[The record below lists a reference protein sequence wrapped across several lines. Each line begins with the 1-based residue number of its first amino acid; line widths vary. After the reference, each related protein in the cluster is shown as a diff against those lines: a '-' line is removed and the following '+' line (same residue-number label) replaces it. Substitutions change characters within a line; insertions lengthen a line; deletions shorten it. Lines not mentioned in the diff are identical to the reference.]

1 MSINMS
7 KKKIDGVP
15 KKHRFKL
22 KKRKPNRSRAGDFFL
37 YLFLFL
43 VAIIM
48 VFPLVFAVS
57 SALKPLEELFMFP
70 PKIFAR
76 NPTLDNFAD
85 LFVTMGKSWVPFT
98 RYFYNTLFIT
108 VVGTAGHLII
118 ASMGA
123 FVLAKYDFPG
133 GKTFFRIV
141 VVAIMFNGYVTMIPN
156 YLILSKLHLID
167 TQWAVIIPAFS
178 SPMGLFLMKQFM
190 DGLPMSL
197 VEAAKI
203 DGATS
208 GQILKNVTIPM
219 VMPSI
224 TICTFLTLTNSFK
237 LFDQN
242 LALTNGE
249 PSNMSELLAL
259 NIFRTFYGR
268 TGWEGVGQ
276 AKAVVFFLL
285 VAAIALT
292 QNWLTRRKEVQ
303 Q

>member
-1 MSINMS
+1 MS

-108 VVGTAGHLII
+108 VVGTAGHLIMLQWERSCLQ
-118 ASMGA
+118 SMISRA
-123 FVLAKYDFPG
+123 E
-133 GKTFFRIV
+133 R
-141 VVAIMFNGYVTMIPN
+141 
-156 YLILSKLHLID
+156 H
-167 TQWAVIIPAFS
+167 S
-178 SPMGLFLMKQFM
+178 SE
-190 DGLPMSL
+190 S
-197 VEAAKI
+197 
-203 DGATS
+203 
-208 GQILKNVTIPM
+208 
-219 VMPSI
+219 
-224 TICTFLTLTNSFK
+224 
-237 LFDQN
+237 
-242 LALTNGE
+242 
-249 PSNMSELLAL
+249 
-259 NIFRTFYGR
+259 
-268 TGWEGVGQ
+268 
-276 AKAVVFFLL
+276 
-285 VAAIALT
+285 
-292 QNWLTRRKEVQ
+292 
-303 Q
+303 

>member
-1 MSINMS
+1 MS

-123 FVLAKYDFPG
+123 FVLAKYNSPSLFITICPISPARPFAP
-133 GKTFFRIV
+133 KRILES
-141 VVAIMFNGYVTMIPN
+141 TMIPPP
-156 YLILSKLHLID
+156 
-167 TQWAVIIPAFS
+167 TPVPT
-178 SPMGLFLMKQFM
+178 
-190 DGLPMSL
+190 
-197 VEAAKI
+197 V
-203 DGATS
+203 
-208 GQILKNVTIPM
+208 
-219 VMPSI
+219 I
-224 TICTFLTLTNSFK
+224 TITFRWSAAAPIHISPRAAALASFK
-237 LFDQN
+237 TAVGRWNVFSISSLIR
-242 LALTNGE
+242 L
-249 PSNMSELLAL
+249 PSQ
-259 NIFRTFYGR
+259 F
-268 TGWEGVGQ
+268 
-276 AKAVVFFLL
+276 
-285 VAAIALT
+285 
-292 QNWLTRRKEVQ
+292 
-303 Q
+303 